1 MQSGLI
7 TKDNVENIACRIV
20 ANELEFRG
28 FRVTDLNK
36 DGLSANVDLLAA
48 SGGRCWQIQVKGASQ
63 NKSTAGWEDWWVG
76 YGYADDEVV
85 SGAKPM
91 FNRVTGSF
99 YKADTVALVAVR
111 TPSEYRAVV
120 LPLADAE
127 AAAQINLNHAF
138 RTLTLKGAARSPNAK
153 ASVYL
158 DRISARTGAFSVS
171 VATMCL
177 DHHEFAPRAAG
188 PPCINSCWL
197 NARNAASAFLAK
209 TALGIRCRNQEM
221 RSSVSSTTSTG
232 QSARM

>member
-1 MQSGLI
+1 MLQSSRSAGEGIVQSGLI

-63 NKSTAGWEDWWVG
+63 NKTPAGWEDWWVG
-76 YGYADDEVV
+76 YGYADDKVV

-120 LPLADAE
+120 SPLADAE

-158 DRISARTGAFSVS
+158 DRIPNVRD
-171 VATMCL
+171 ATRQPL
-177 DHHEFAPRAAG
+177 LEDELKILRPY
-188 PPCINSCWL
+188 IDNW
-197 NARNAASAFLAK
+197 N
-209 TALGIRCRNQEM
+209 I
-221 RSSVSSTTSTG
+221 
-232 QSARM
+232 